1 MHVLK
6 FLCQSQS
13 FLSCKLATSFSTYST
28 FIYSGKM
35 VNQCEGHAGHIP
47 PQIPF
52 STINNISMSVNRS
65 DFTLDFFKVGLSFQ
79 KKFFIFF
86 NASPSKMMKNAFYFI
101 LKFLFDF
108 FVLTFWACRKN
119 N

>member
-1 MHVLK
+1 
-6 FLCQSQS
+6 
-13 FLSCKLATSFSTYST
+13 
-28 FIYSGKM
+28 M

-79 KKFFIFF
+79 KNFFIFF